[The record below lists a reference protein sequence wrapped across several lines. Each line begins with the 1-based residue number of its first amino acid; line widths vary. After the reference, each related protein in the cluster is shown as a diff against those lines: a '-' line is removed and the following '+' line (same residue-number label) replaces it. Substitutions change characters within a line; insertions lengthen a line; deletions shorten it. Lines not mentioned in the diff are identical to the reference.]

1 MENVNQRLSGSFRL
15 PIVAICDWLLVLP
28 ATVFLGTA
36 ALRMLQPRQY
46 EPARTSWIIFDWTMT
61 HISRFGA
68 AILFVGMPGIVVVAG
83 CATLLRTWR
92 QDRALREDVTMTI
105 STLRRHLV
113 FGSLM
118 AAVLLGGTILTA
130 VVIHLV
136 AD

>member
-1 MENVNQRLSGSFRL
+1 MESVNNRLSGRCGL
-15 PIVAICDWLLVLP
+15 PVLVVSEWLMVLP
-28 ATVFLGTA
+28 AALFLA
-36 ALRMLQPRQY
+36 AATLRMLQPRQF

-105 STLRRHLV
+105 STLQRHLV

-136 AD
+136 VD